1 MALAARLTGRVVR
14 LQLDRDVDMRL
25 TGKRHPFLARFHVG
39 HDREGRLLAVRA
51 DLVSD
56 GGWSLDLSVAIC
68 DRALFHLD
76 NAYYLP
82 AVDFS
87 GRVART
93 NVTSHTAFRG
103 FGGKQCAK

>member
-1 MALAARLTGRVVR
+1 M
-14 LQLDRDVDMRL
+14 QLDRDVDFAL
-25 TGKRHPFLARFHVG
+25 TGKRHPFLARFEVG
-39 HDREGRLLAVRA
+39 HDADGRVLAA
-51 DLVSD
+51 KIELIAD

-87 GRVART
+87 GRVAKT
-93 NVTSHTAFRG
+93 HTTSHTAFRG
-103 FGGKQCAK
+103 FGGRRACS